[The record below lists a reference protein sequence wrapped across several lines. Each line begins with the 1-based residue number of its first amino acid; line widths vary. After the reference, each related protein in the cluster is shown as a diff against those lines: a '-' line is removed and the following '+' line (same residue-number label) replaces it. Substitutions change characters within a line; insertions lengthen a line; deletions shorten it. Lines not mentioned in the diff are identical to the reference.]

1 MPHKGH
7 DHDHDD
13 NFQAMEKGHKHS
25 HDHKDEMSADEKNYE
40 ASKKKLYLVSFVTI
54 FFIIA

>member
-7 DHDHDD
+7 DHDDH
-13 NFQAMEKGHKHS
+13 FQAMEEKGHSHS
-25 HDHKDEMSADEKNYE
+25 HSHKDEITAEQRNYE

-54 FFIIA
+54 FFIVA